1 MLVHFN
7 FYICSIDTAVASY
20 LFALNFVSMS
30 QEIETIY
37 KAYVENTCSVELLM
51 YEHIFIG
58 TGGNKD

>member
-1 MLVHFN
+1 VLVHFN

-37 KAYVENTCSVELLM
+37 KEYVENTCSVD
-51 YEHIFIG
+51 FIR
-58 TGGNKD
+58 TAGNKD